1 MPTIVVMSPK
11 GGAGKTTSALVL
23 ATQLA
28 KKAEITVIDA
38 DPNHPI
44 ASWAKGGAKP
54 DNMTVISDANEETI
68 ADRIDEAAEKTPFVV
83 VDLEGTASKIVV
95 MAVTRADFVIIPT
108 QGSELD
114 AEQASKALNVIK
126 QHEKSMRRQV
136 PDYEMPFKVLL
147 TRTNSAIR
155 ARTLSHIHNLLLS
168 NGIPVFKTEMNERE
182 AFKAMFS
189 YRKPLELLDKSK
201 VANLEKAIQ
210 NAENLA
216 LEVIE
221 SIMGKK

>member
-1 MPTIVVMSPK
+1 MPTIVFVSPK

-28 KKAEITVIDA
+28 KKTNVTVIDA

-44 ASWAKGGAKP
+44 ATWAKGDSKP
-54 DNMTVISDANEETI
+54 SNMTVVSDVNEENI
-68 ADRIDEAAEKTPFVV
+68 ADLIDEAASTSPIVI

-114 AEQASKALNVIK
+114 AEQAGRALNVIK
-126 QHEKSMRRQV
+126 QHEKSMRRANAN
-136 PDYEMPFKVLL
+136 YKLPFKVLL
-147 TRTNSAIR
+147 TRTNAAIR
-155 ARTLSHIHNLLLS
+155 ARTLSHIERS
-168 NGIPVFKTEMNERE
+168 MTAAGIPMFEAEMNERE

-189 YRKPLELLDKSK
+189 FRKPLELLDKSA
-201 VANLEKAIQ
+201 VSNIDKAIA
-210 NAENLA
+210 NAEQFA
-216 LEVIE
+216 LEVINDLR
-221 SIMGKK
+221 SI